1 MSFLWILQSRS
12 LFYNI
17 EYKGR
22 TQEKVATT
30 GKKNEYIYIYIYIY
44 IYACLISLC
53 DISIINYFYGR
64 LTFTSE
70 PNHLEAVSLTSV
82 KFIKLKNE

>member
-22 TQEKVATT
+22 TQEKVA
-30 GKKNEYIYIYIYIY
+30 
-44 IYACLISLC
+44 YACLISLC

-70 PNHLEAVSLTSV
+70 PNHLEAVSLTSL
-82 KFIKLKNE
+82 KFISLKNE